1 MSPRSVL
8 VVEDD
13 RDLREVMAEI
23 LQGLFRVMQAADGA
37 EALEILRSSTEL
49 PDLILLDLM
58 MPVMS
63 GMQFRA
69 VQRNDPRLASIPV
82 IVMSAVTD
90 GELKASALQP
100 AAFLA
105 KPTDREH
112 MLAVVARYCVAH
124 DDVEPER
131 QARDDRR
138 PVRRHA

>member
-13 RDLREVMAEI
+13 ADLREVIAEI
-23 LQGLFRVMQAADGA
+23 LKEDRFRVTQAAHGA
-37 EALEILRSSTEL
+37 EALEILRTAKEL
-49 PDLILLDLM
+49 PGLILLDLM

-69 VQRNDPRLASIPV
+69 VQRADPRLATIPIV
-82 IVMSAVTD
+82 VMSAVTE

-105 KPTDREH
+105 KPSDREE
-112 MLAVVARYCVAH
+112 MLAVVRRFCAEGGGARQ
-124 DDVEPER
+124 D
-131 QARDDRR
+131 QRR
-138 PVRRHA
+138 PA